1 MLFVTIPATDMARYS
16 YMSSRLKELLL
27 SMRNARKTLE
37 NFANAS
43 FDKVFAKCIY
53 LFISESQQC
62 ENEIMS
68 QIDSLDGSPHHE
80 NVGRKQQQPVSTS
93 KITGMKSVC
102 DYCEKVYVEGYKRL
116 IKDNHL
122 GNSLTSLM
130 KNHLRIFQSSLTQLK
145 QFTEA
150 AVN

>member
-53 LFISESQQC
+53 LLISESMQC
-62 ENEIMS
+62 ENEILS
-68 QIDSLDGSPHHE
+68 QIDSLDGSPHYD
-80 NVGRKQQQPVSTS
+80 NVKGQKHQPVSTA
-93 KITGMKSVC
+93 KITGMESVC
-102 DYCEKVYVEGYKRL
+102 DYCEEVYVKGYKG
-116 IKDNHL
+116 IISDNHL